1 MELSQTERTP
11 SANERYQMNPETEFH
26 MFHYRKVEHS
36 SRIKPWPLTLT
47 LKLPHS

>member
-26 MFHYRKVEHS
+26 VSLQKGR
-36 SRIKPWPLTLT
+36 TQQQN
-47 LKLPHS
+47 